1 MDKTR
6 KTGTEDGKLNLVG
19 EQIAELRQKK
29 KMSQNALARE
39 LQLLGVNL
47 NKNAVSNIEIG
58 KRSVSDIELF
68 ALATVLHVSADD
80 FFRYVKERFA
90 NH

>member
-6 KTGTEDGKLNLVG
+6 KTRTEDGKLNLVG

-47 NKNAVSNIEIG
+47 NSIKMRYQTLKLGNALYRILSCLLWQ
-58 KRSVSDIELF
+58 RCSMFLPMTSSVM
-68 ALATVLHVSADD
+68 
-80 FFRYVKERFA
+80 
-90 NH
+90 

>member
-1 MDKTR
+1 MEKTQKTR
-6 KTGTEDGKLNLVG
+6 TEDGKLNLVG
-19 EQIAELRQKK
+19 ERIAELRKER

-47 NKNAVSNIEIG
+47 NKNAVSNIELG

-68 ALATVLHVSADD
+68 AFATVLHASADD
-80 FFRYVKERFA
+80 LFRYVKERFA
-90 NH
+90 NR

>member
-6 KTGTEDGKLNLVG
+6 KTRTEDGKLNLVG

-39 LQLLGVNL
+39 L
-47 NKNAVSNIEIG
+47 
-58 KRSVSDIELF
+58 
-68 ALATVLHVSADD
+68 
-80 FFRYVKERFA
+80 
-90 NH
+90 